1 MTTWRRMLSYL
12 RAFDRAPCT
21 WPCRVESTLV
31 AISSKCS
38 LVVEVASSAISPRG
52 STSKGTM
59 SWLFMVCGN
68 RVQVWSAERTT
79 LWSSIAER
87 TGQSVVYRQQ
97 SASID
102 GACTPSAP
110 STSKAR
116 VLGSSEMSA
125 TKSARKKVLARARIA
140 FDRLAVG
147 QGGVDLLADV
157 ADLDEL
163 AVERLQ
169 ADEVAF
175 GALRAHLV
183 SAAPR

>member
-1 MTTWRRMLSYL
+1 MTG
-12 RAFDRAPCT
+12 
-21 WPCRVESTLV
+21 
-31 AISSKCS
+31 
-38 LVVEVASSAISPRG
+38 VEVASRAISPMW
-52 STSKGTM
+52 STWKGTM
-59 SWLFMVCGN
+59 SWLFIVWGN

-79 LWSSIAER
+79 AWSSIAER

-116 VLGSSEMSA
+116 VLGSSEMRA
-125 TKSARKKVLARARIA
+125 TKSARRKRLGARQDAL
-140 FDRLAVG
+140 DRLAVG
-147 QGGVDLLADV
+147 QRGVDLLADV

-175 GALRAHLV
+175 GALGAHVVGLHLGERADDRVDEEVELDDLV
-183 SAAPR
+183 AVSRVVVS